1 MPEQILVVEDEET
14 LRRNL
19 VRYLE
24 QQGHRVDGFGAA
36 EPAIEAAAQT
46 DYAVALVDLRLPA
59 KDGITL
65 AAELAQRSPETAVLL
80 MTAYGSVESVIE
92 ALRAGV
98 QDYLLKPILL
108 KDAGR
113 KVAHACEHRRLLR
126 ENARLRRQLA
136 ARSAPPSV
144 VARSRAMTDIVSF
157 VRQVA
162 ASSRTILVEGES
174 GSGKEVIARLIHDSS
189 PQREGPFVAVS
200 MTAIAQ
206 SQMESC
212 LFGHEKGAFPGAD
225 LRREG
230 LFRAASGGTLFLD
243 DIGEMPLEN
252 QAKLLRALETKEVLP
267 VGGDRPV
274 RVDVRIVAASKLD
287 LAALVQVKRFRED
300 LYFRLSALR
309 VEVPPL
315 RRHPE
320 DIPPLAEMFLSRHTR
335 EHTRPITGFD
345 GAAMR
350 RLLAYAW
357 PGNVRELS
365 NVIERATIACA
376 GATITVA
383 DLPMEIAGAA
393 AVEEGGHQEAMATFE
408 RALIRST
415 LGRASGDR
423 REAARV
429 LGLSLATLYRRLEKL
444 GLKED
449 GGDPPRS
456 SREPPSSGA

>member
-46 DYAVALVDLRLPA
+46 DYAVALVDLRLPG